1 MPDNNP
7 PEATGRAN
15 ILLTGGAGYL
25 GSHTYVALWQAG
37 FQPVILDDFS
47 NSDPA
52 ILKRLQHITGAPTRC
67 QRGSVA
73 DTGLVAELIKQ
84 QRIQAVMH
92 FAGFKAV
99 GESVEQP
106 LKYYSN
112 NLGGMLSLLK
122 AMQESACQTLVFSS
136 SATVYGDSSKLPI
149 TEDCPRSHT
158 SPYGHTKLICEDMI
172 AALQRASGTWRT
184 GVLRYFNPVGAHPS
198 GLIGEAPLGTP
209 VVARCPGSLRR
220 AAQATWRVVTPTRAW
235 PNVCW
240 LGAPSTPSQRCAQM
254 PGAGKRAC

>member
-1 MPDNNP
+1 MPDNTP

-37 FQPVILDDFS
+37 FQPFILDDFS

-52 ILKRLQHITGAPTRC
+52 ILERLQQIIGAPTRC

-184 GVLRYFNPVGAHPS
+184 GVLRYFNPVGA
-198 GLIGEAPLGTP
+198 P
-209 VVARCPGSLRR
+209 VAARCPGSLRR
-220 AAQATWRVVTPTRAW
+220 AAQATWRVVTLTTRAW

-240 LGAPSTPSQRCAQM
+240 LGAPSTPSRRCAQM